1 MSVVSLRAAATGR
14 DKRTYENMDA
24 LWLALAADPTAQ
36 QVLLT
41 LWRNIVW
48 QCATQSHRRRVYALV
63 PALWRDLVAVTWPS
77 PGVLRRWEA
86 DHGYTKRS

>member
-1 MSVVSLRAAATGR
+1 VSVTSLYASKTLR
-14 DKRTYENMDA
+14 DKETYENMDA

-48 QCATQSHRRRVYALV
+48 RCATQAHRARVYALM
-63 PALWRDLVAVTWPS
+63 PALWRDLVSVTWPS

-86 DHGYTKRS
+86 DHGFTNRS